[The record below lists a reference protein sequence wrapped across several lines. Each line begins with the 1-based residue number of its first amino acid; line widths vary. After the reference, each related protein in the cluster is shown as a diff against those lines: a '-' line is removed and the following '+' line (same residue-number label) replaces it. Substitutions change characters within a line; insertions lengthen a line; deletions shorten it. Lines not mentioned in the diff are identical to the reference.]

1 MKIHQCMKHNVVSIR
16 ENTTIREAARMF
28 VAKHIGCLPVVD
40 AQGVLVGLLQ
50 LRDLLELVLPDFVN
64 LVTDFDFAPDFGAV
78 ETRTLDDEILAR
90 PVSNIMHP
98 PIAVDAQSGV
108 IRAYS
113 LLHKHQL
120 HDLPV
125 VDAEKHLVGIASRV
139 DIGAAFVSKWN
150 ITQGGG

>member
-1 MKIHQCMKHNVVSIR
+1 MKIFDCMKRNVYSIR
-16 ENTTIREAARMF
+16 ENTTIREAARVF
-28 VAKHIGCLPVVD
+28 VAKHIGSLPVVD
-40 AQGVLVGLLQ
+40 AQGVLVGMLQ
-50 LRDLLELVLPDFVN
+50 LRDLIELVLPDFVN
-64 LVTDFDFAPDFGAV
+64 LVVDFDFAPDFGAV
-78 ETRTLDDEILAR
+78 EARSPGDEMLAR
-90 PVSNIMHP
+90 PVSSIMHP

-113 LLHKHQL
+113 LLQKHQL

-125 VDAEKHLVGIASRV
+125 VDANKRLVGIASRV